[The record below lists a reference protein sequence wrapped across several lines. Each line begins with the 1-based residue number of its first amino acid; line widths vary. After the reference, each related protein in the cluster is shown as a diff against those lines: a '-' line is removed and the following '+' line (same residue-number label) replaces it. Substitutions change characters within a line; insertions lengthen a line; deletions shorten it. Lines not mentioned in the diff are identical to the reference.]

1 MVWTP
6 LDPRKEARAMLEIER
21 YACVNEK
28 CPDFG
33 IRGKGNLTP
42 QFSYGRHG
50 RWILR
55 CKTCKARFSETKGTA
70 LANLKLAP
78 EVVGQILRVTAEGN
92 GVRPTGRIVGVSKN
106 AVNRVI
112 LRVGEHCE
120 KVLQELLCDL
130 GLTEVQLDELWSF
143 IEKKVKPRLL
153 LTRQSAAAR
162 LGSGRASMQGH
173 G

>member
-1 MVWTP
+1 
-6 LDPRKEARAMLEIER
+6 MLEIER
-21 YACVNEK
+21 LACVNER

-33 IRGKGNLTP
+33 IKGKGNLTP

-50 RWILR
+50 RWMLR
-55 CKTCKARFSETKGTA
+55 CKTCKTRFSETKGTA
-70 LANLKLAP
+70 LQNLKLAP

-120 KVLQELLCDL
+120 KALRELLCDV

-143 IEKKVKPRLL
+143 IEKKVKPRILP
-153 LTRQSAAAR
+153 TGQSAVAGF
-162 LGSGRASMQGH
+162 GSGQASRQGR